1 MANLFNLFN
10 KEYGGIDV
18 KAIIRKVLK
27 QSINVG
33 EAVVDILGGT
43 GIAGFKFHIP
53 QTEQVRFE
61 SEITDHYID
70 INTPV
75 QDHIALKPV
84 TITLTGLV
92 GEYFY
97 SVNRIED
104 FLALIPTNLKLI
116 EEFMNKENP
125 ITIQIK
131 KKWNDYING
140 VPKMPQPLKI
150 DYTGLKNSSTL
161 LEGKA
166 SKQFPKINM
175 NTFDVFSLFQELYK
189 LKSAQ
194 TRAFFFFEAL
204 WKARVPFSVET
215 TWKRYDNMVVQS
227 ITPKRDNNADITEFS
242 ITVKQI
248 NVTQSKIETPEEYA
262 NRYEQQTATPID
274 KGETQGEKITSLGG
288 VQFA

>member
-10 KEYGGIDV
+10 KEYGGIDG
-18 KAIIRKVLK
+18 KAIIKKVIK

-33 EAVVDILGGT
+33 EAVVDILEAT

-61 SEITDHYID
+61 SEITDYYID

-75 QDHIALKPV
+75 QDHIVLKPV
-84 TITLTGLV
+84 TITLSGLV
-92 GEYFY
+92 GDYFY
-97 SVNRIED
+97 SVNKIED
-104 FLALIPTNLKLI
+104 FIALIPTSLKLI
-116 EEFMNKENP
+116 EEFMNREYP
-125 ITIQIK
+125 ITQQIK
-131 KKWNDYING
+131 QKWNDYINET
-140 VPKMPQPLKI
+140 PQPLKI
-150 DYTGLKNSSTL
+150 DYTGFKDSSTL

-204 WKARVPFSVET
+204 WKARIPFSVET
-215 TWKRYDNMVVQS
+215 TWKRYDNMVIQS

-248 NVTQSKIETPEEYA
+248 NVTQSRIETPSQFA
-262 NRYEQQTATPID
+262 NRYDQQIADPVD
-274 KGETQGEKITSLGG
+274 KGETQGETISSLGG